1 MKQAVILF
9 PHQLFEQS
17 ELPLADAEVYLVEET
32 LFFKQYKFHK
42 QKLAFHRASM
52 KAYAD
57 ELNESGIE
65 LHYID
70 ATDERSDVRVLIK
83 SLAESGLE
91 QLHII
96 DLTDDWLSKRIQRSC
111 TENRVELT
119 EYDSPLFINSK
130 QELSPFFRSDKKS
143 FFQTSFYKKERKERN
158 ILMGGPDQPAGGKWT
173 FDVDNRKPYPKD
185 KKPPKVEFPEADE
198 YWEEAVEYVNTNFAD
213 NYGELTDKPLYPH
226 TRKGAEKWLE
236 QFFETRFHE
245 FGAYEDAIVRNESIL
260 NHSVLTPMLNVG
272 LLQPMEIVR
281 EAIDCANKND
291 VPINSLEGFVRQIIG
306 WREFIRGMYECKGVE
321 SRTTN
326 FWGFE
331 RKIPASFYDGT
342 TGILPVDETIKEV
355 LKTGYCHH
363 IERLMVLGNFMVLC
377 EFDPDEVY
385 RWFMELFIDAYDWV
399 MVPNVYGMSQFADGG
414 LFATKPYISS
424 SNYIMKMSNYP
435 KGEWNAVWDGLF
447 WRFINVNR
455 EFFSKNPRLNMM
467 VRTLEKM
474 NPDRKERLLE
484 KAESFLNKL

>member
-1 MKQAVILF
+1 MKQVVILF
-9 PHQLFEQS
+9 PHQLFEHS
-17 ELPLADAEVYLVEET
+17 ELPMANADVYLVEET
-32 LFFKQYKFHK
+32 LFFNHYKFHK

-57 ELNESGIE
+57 ELNERGVE

-70 ATDERSDVRVLIK
+70 ATDKHSDVRVLVK
-83 SLAESGLE
+83 SLAYNGA
-91 QLHII
+91 QQVHII
-96 DLTDDWLSKRIQRSC
+96 DPTDDWLSKRIQRSC
-111 TENRVELT
+111 DENEIELV
-119 EYDSPLFINSK
+119 EYDSPLFINSR
-130 QELSPFFRSDKKS
+130 EDLSLFFRSDKKS

-158 ILMGGPDQPAGGKWT
+158 ILMDGPDQPAGGKWT
-173 FDVDNRKPYPKD
+173 YDVDNRKPYPKD
-185 KKPPKVEFPEADE
+185 KKPPKVESPELDE
-198 YWEEAVEYVNTNFAD
+198 FWKEAAEYVEKNFSN

-226 TRKGAEKWLE
+226 TRKGAEKWLK

-272 LLQPMEIVR
+272 LLQPMEIV
-281 EAIDCANKND
+281 EQAVNFAEKND

-326 FWGFE
+326 FWGFQ

-414 LFATKPYISS
+414 LFATKPYISG
-424 SNYIMKMSNYP
+424 SNYIMNMSNYP
-435 KGEWNAVWDGLF
+435 KGDWNAVWDGLF

-467 VRTLEKM
+467 VRTLDKM
-474 NPDRKERLLE
+474 NSDRKNMLLD
-484 KAESFLNKL
+484 KAETFLDQL

>member
-1 MKQAVILF
+1 MKQVVILF
-9 PHQLFEQS
+9 PHQLFEHS
-17 ELPLADAEVYLVEET
+17 ELPMANADVYLVEET
-32 LFFKQYKFHK
+32 LFFNHYKFHK

-57 ELNESGIE
+57 ELNTRGVA

-70 ATDERSDVRVLIK
+70 ATDKRSDVRVLVK
-83 SLAESGLE
+83 SLAENGAQ
-91 QLHII
+91 QLYII
-96 DLTDDWLSKRIQRSC
+96 DPTDDWLSKRIQRSC
-111 TENRVELT
+111 EENEIELV
-119 EYDSPLFINSK
+119 EYDSPLFINSR
-130 QELSPFFRSDKKS
+130 EDLSPFFRSDKKS

-158 ILMGGPDQPAGGKWT
+158 ILMDGPDQPAGGKWT

-185 KKPPKVEFPEADE
+185 KIPPKVELPELDE
-198 YWEEAVEYVNTNFAD
+198 FWKEAAEYVETNFSN

-236 QFFETRFHE
+236 QFFKTRFHE

-272 LLQPMEIVR
+272 LLQPMEVVR
-281 EAIDCANKND
+281 EAIDYADKNGI
-291 VPINSLEGFVRQIIG
+291 PINSLEGFVRQIIG
-306 WREFIRGMYECKGVE
+306 WREFIRGMYMCKGVE
-321 SRTTN
+321 SRTAN

-331 RKIPASFYDGT
+331 RKIPASFYNGT

-414 LFATKPYISS
+414 LLATKPYISS
-424 SNYIMKMSNYP
+424 SNYIMKMSDYP

-467 VRTLEKM
+467 VRTLDKM
-474 NPDRKERLLE
+474 NSDRKNMLLD
-484 KAESFLNKL
+484 KAETFLDQL